1 MAEFRVARVTEGM
14 AVVSLMFRRRPL
26 SALVA
31 TVAATAVTVGLTAGP
46 GLADQ
51 VRDHEWWLGEIHVT
65 QAWQVSRGAGVTV
78 ALLDTG
84 VVASQP
90 DLSRSVITGPDYTR
104 SGRQQ
109 GDTYW
114 GVHGTAMAVLI
125 AGHGHGAGH
134 ADGIIGIAPK
144 AKILSLRVNLERDDP
159 LRADAAAASRLP
171 AAIATGI
178 RYAVRHGAQVIDLPL
193 DPGAAGTD
201 GIQAAAAAAGGSAA
215 ERRAV
220 AYALA
225 RGVVLVAPAGD
236 DGPGPG
242 QVNYPAAYPGVIAV
256 GAFDEG
262 FAKAG
267 FSSRRSYV
275 TLTAPGEGVITV
287 SYPTGYT
294 TVSSTGAA
302 SAEVAGMAALIRARY
317 PHLTP
322 RQVSQALIDG
332 ARFGHTAGHKNGSG
346 YGTADAQ
353 QALSAAKIEAA
364 SLPAS
369 SASGTAPPGG
379 QHGSAAHRHAA
390 LLRDGIIVGIG
401 LLLLVLLALVVWVRR
416 RRHAPSEPPDAPRQA
431 QPLAARTTEPSQD
444 TAGDPQP
451 GMAAAAQQRPQLA
464 PVPKLDRA
472 RRGKQG
478 NGPPW
483 EPAPKPESEPPW
495 GPPGLATNGNGI
507 TGGLPHPVQ
516 GLNGRGE
523 ATWQLA
529 SESGLPAARDP
540 SAGPE
545 NGASAHP
552 PGHPATRPGGE
563 AFRVPPALRG
573 DGMHYGVPPELS
585 GGDAG
590 FGAAGGAPNVAVPP
604 AIVPPAIVPPA
615 TAPPATAPPA
625 TAPPATGPPATGPQ
639 VPEPPGR
646 RGDTGDTAAHEQP
659 ASPIYVWNPGAKT
672 EEFRAVSSGHPQAG
686 DGKPLPRSL
695 FPPGQDEMALGADT
709 LAFPVIPPLDR
720 GRYPDDDEDD
730 RHL

>member
-1 MAEFRVARVTEGM
+1 MAEFRVARVTEGI

-125 AGHGHGAGH
+125 AGHGHGPAH

-275 TLTAPGEGVITV
+275 TLTAPGEGVITA

-294 TVSSTGAA
+294 TVGSTGAA

-332 ARFGHTAGHKNGSG
+332 ARFGHAAGHKNGSG

-379 QHGSAAHRHAA
+379 RHGSAAHRHAA

-416 RRHAPSEPPDAPRQA
+416 RRHAPSEPSDAPRQA

-495 GPPGLATNGNGI
+495 GPPGLANGNGI
-507 TGGLPHPVQ
+507 TGGLPHPVR

-529 SESGLPAARDP
+529 SESELPTARDP
-540 SAGPE
+540 SRRSRERRIRPPTW
-545 NGASAHP
+545 P
-552 PGHPATRPGGE
+552 PGHPARRRGFPG
-563 AFRVPPALRG
+563 ASCAARRRDALRG
-573 DGMHYGVPPELS
+573 AARTERRRRWLRRRGR
-585 GGDAG
+585 
-590 FGAAGGAPNVAVPP
+590 GAEGRSAARNG
-604 AIVPPAIVPPA
+604 PPA

-625 TAPPATGPPATGPQ
+625 TAPPATVPPATGPPATGPQ

-659 ASPIYVWNPGAKT
+659 ASPIYIWNPGAKT
-672 EEFRAVSSGHPQAG
+672 EEFRAVSGGHPQAG
-686 DGKPLPRSL
+686 DGKPAPRSL
-695 FPPGQDEMALGADT
+695 IPPGQDEMALGADT